1 MKNNIVV
8 FDTESEARKACEWLN
23 SFMDEQETGVHFQVV
38 EKDGKYIIAVSCF

>member
-8 FDTESEARKACEWLN
+8 FDTESKALETCKWLN
-23 SFMDEQETGVHFQVV
+23 GFMDEQETGVHFQVV